1 MKVFQFIYEQGKELH
16 MLSLRVTELTSE
28 LENMK
33 TENSKLRQQTFDNE
47 KKAKPNNAVTHYMKI
62 IALDTLSFDI

>member
-1 MKVFQFIYEQGKELH
+1 MYFSFIISREQGKELH
-16 MLSLRVTELTSE
+16 MRSLRVTELTSE

-47 KKAKPNNAVTHYMKI
+47 KKAKYQ
-62 IALDTLSFDI
+62 LYQLSMENDAFRKR

>member
-1 MKVFQFIYEQGKELH
+1 MYFSFIISREQGKELL
-16 MLSLRVTELTSE
+16 MRSLRVTELTSE

-47 KKAKPNNAVTHYMKI
+47 RKAKDQLYQLSMDND
-62 IALDTLSFDI
+62 ALRKR

>member
-1 MKVFQFIYEQGKELH
+1 MYFSFIISREQGKELH
-16 MLSLRVTELTSE
+16 MRSLRVTELTSE

-47 KKAKPNNAVTHYMKI
+47 KKAKDQLYQ
-62 IALDTLSFDI
+62 LSMENDAFRKR

>member
-1 MKVFQFIYEQGKELH
+1 MRL
-16 MLSLRVTELTSE
+16 LRVTELTSE

-47 KKAKPNNAVTHYMKI
+47 KKAKYQ
-62 IALDTLSFDI
+62 LYQLSMENDAFRKR

>member
-1 MKVFQFIYEQGKELH
+1 MYFSFIISHEQGKELH

-33 TENSKLRQQTFDNE
+33 TENSKLKQQTFDNE
-47 KKAKPNNAVTHYMKI
+47 KKAKDQLYELSMNND
-62 IALDTLSFDI
+62 ALRKG

>member
-1 MKVFQFIYEQGKELH
+1 MYFSFIISHEQGKELH
-16 MLSLRVTELTSE
+16 IRSLRVTELTSE

-47 KKAKPNNAVTHYMKI
+47 KKAKDQLYQLSMDND
-62 IALDTLSFDI
+62 ALRKW

>member
-1 MKVFQFIYEQGKELH
+1 MRL
-16 MLSLRVTELTSE
+16 LRVTELTSE

-47 KKAKPNNAVTHYMKI
+47 KKAKDQLYQ
-62 IALDTLSFDI
+62 LSMENDAFRKR